1 MEKAKK
7 VVVTLHRTKIRVK
20 NIFSKKF
27 ARIKYNLYP
36 HLKIRRFLLGEGYT
50 GKKWSIFGWGRG
62 GEGSGF
68 LETAIIN
75 FVSQLLVDS
84 LFTC

>member
-36 HLKIRRFLLGEGYT
+36 H
-50 GKKWSIFGWGRG
+50 
-62 GEGSGF
+62 SGF

>member
-27 ARIKYNLYP
+27 ARIKYNFYP
-36 HLKIRRFLLGEGYT
+36 HLKIRRFLLGGYT
-50 GKKWSIFGWGRG
+50 GIKWSIFGWGRK
-62 GEGSGF
+62 GF
-68 LETAIIN
+68 RV
-75 FVSQLLVDS
+75 FRDS
-84 LFTC
+84 NYKFCFTILS